1 MNPIAI
7 IAAMPQ
13 ELAVLRATLEE
24 AREER
29 LFGIS
34 CQRGRIGTVEVVL
47 ALSGIGKVNAAFST
61 TLVIDRFAPRAVIN
75 TGSAGGLGTG
85 IALGDV
91 VIGDS
96 VRHHDV
102 DLSAFGH
109 PLGQIPDLPPAY
121 PADPTLVAQAA
132 LAARGFAGATVHQG
146 LVVSGDRFIHGSA
159 DTTRIRKAFPS
170 ALACEMEA
178 AALAQICHLCAVP
191 FVVIRAISDH
201 ADEQA
206 DTNFEAFIEYAAQQS
221 AAMVCR
227 LLETYDG

>member
-13 ELAVLRATLEE
+13 ELAVLGEILEE

-29 LFGIS
+29 LFGKS
-34 CQRGRIGTVEVVL
+34 CQRGRIGAAEVVL

-61 TLVIDRFAPRAVIN
+61 TLVIDRFSPRAVIN
-75 TGSAGGLGTG
+75 IGSAGGLGTG

-96 VRHHDV
+96 VAHHDV

-109 PLGQIPDLPPAY
+109 PLGKLPELPAAY
-121 PADPTLVAQAA
+121 PADPSLVAQAA
-132 LAARGFAGATVHQG
+132 LAARGFDSAAVHQG
-146 LVVSGDRFIHGSA
+146 LIVSGDRFIHGGA
-159 DTTRIRKAFPS
+159 NTARIREEFPT

-178 AALAQICHLCAVP
+178 AAIAQICHLCAVP

-206 DTNFEAFIEYAAQQS
+206 DTNFEAFIKHAAKQS
-221 AAMVCR
+221 AEMVCR
-227 LLETYDG
+227 LLGTYHG